1 MLIRIYNVYILE
13 HESINNIINLDL
25 ILDDLHQ

>member
-1 MLIRIYNVYILE
+1 MLIRIFNVYILE

-25 ILDDLHQ
+25 IVDNLH